1 MWQKCKLEVRAKIMN
16 LMYNIT
22 WISDDTAFNG
32 GAVNH
37 AVYPPSAPPL
47 PPPTAW
53 SPPGFPAPS
62 NTTTTT
68 HAG

>member
-1 MWQKCKLEVRAKIMN
+1 MNNTMICIIQHESVMTQHSMVYKVR
-16 LMYNIT
+16 
-22 WISDDTAFNG
+22 DG
-32 GAVNH
+32 VNH

>member
-1 MWQKCKLEVRAKIMN
+1 MNNTMICIIQYESVMTQHSMVYKVR
-16 LMYNIT
+16 
-22 WISDDTAFNG
+22 